1 MSVYGE
7 GNKIIKAITATTYRA
22 TKQDLGAIITN
33 RAAGGNLALTL
44 PPTID
49 LDAGWWCEVF
59 CVAAGTV
66 TVASDTTDTIVAFN
80 DATADS
86 IAFSTAS
93 EIIGNGLTM
102 VWDGTG
108 WLAFMHLGIE
118 TATPVIAT

>member
-1 MSVYGE
+1 MSIYGD
-7 GNKIIKAITATTYRA
+7 GNRTLKVLTATTYRA
-22 TKQDLGAIITN
+22 TKQDLGVIFTN
-33 RAAGGNLALTL
+33 RGAGGNLALTL

-49 LDAGWWCEVF
+49 LDLGWWCEVF
-59 CVAAGTV
+59 SVAAGTV
-66 TVASDTTDTIVAFN
+66 TVSSDTTDTIVASN

-108 WLAFMHLGIE
+108 WLAFMHLGLE
-118 TATPVIAT
+118 AVTAVIAT